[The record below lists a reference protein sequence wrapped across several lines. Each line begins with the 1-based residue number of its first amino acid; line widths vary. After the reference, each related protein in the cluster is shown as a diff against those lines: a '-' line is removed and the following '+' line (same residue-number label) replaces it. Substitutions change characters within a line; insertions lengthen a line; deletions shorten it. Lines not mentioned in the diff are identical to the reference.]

1 MYAFVYVRRL
11 STMTYDIAQALAMD
25 ALWTFTNLAR
35 QVRDDQLELPT
46 PCAGW
51 NLQTLLEHAAGQHL
65 GITAALT
72 GSGRDL
78 AVWRPRAVGHNR
90 EALFSSIRDV
100 RLALLSDLGDTAW
113 MPELRPDAPFPTP
126 VVLRAHLVDT
136 VAHGWDVAASIGVPV
151 DFSAPVVTAVYEVAR
166 QIPDGPER
174 DQPGA
179 AFAHALSAG
188 DGPTLAG
195 FLALLGRDI
204 AWASPA

>member
-1 MYAFVYVRRL
+1 
-11 STMTYDIAQALAMD
+11 MTYYIAQTLAMD
-25 ALWTFTNLAR
+25 ALWTFTNVAR
-35 QVRDDQLELPT
+35 QVRDDHLELPT

-51 NLQTLLEHAAGQHL
+51 NLQTLLAHVTGQHH
-65 GITAALT
+65 GIAAALT
-72 GSGRDL
+72 GSGPDA
-78 AVWRPRAVGHNR
+78 AVWRPRAVENDRGD
-90 EALFSSIRDV
+90 LFDSIREV
-100 RLALLSDLGDTAW
+100 RLALLSDLSDTAW
-113 MPELRPDAPFPTP
+113 MPEVRPDAPLPTP

-151 DFSAPVVTAVYEVAR
+151 DFSAPVLTAVYEAAR

-179 AFAHALSAG
+179 AFAHALPGG

-204 AWASPA
+204 SWAPPA